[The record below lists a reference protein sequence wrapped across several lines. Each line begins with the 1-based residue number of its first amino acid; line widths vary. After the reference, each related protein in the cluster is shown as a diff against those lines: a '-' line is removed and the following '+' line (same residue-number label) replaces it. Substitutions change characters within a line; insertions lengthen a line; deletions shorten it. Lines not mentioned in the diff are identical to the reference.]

1 MLRDSTVEGGRASN
15 AGRWMRQEKSE
26 YNGQRSWQTD
36 EVEDSTVSSVTIS
49 GQKGAKLTPNEPLW
63 AQLRKAA
70 PLPSLFCRVGFDSSN
85 GRGKRRAGQDGQ
97 TALKILEKLELSGLS
112 DENLDL
118 IQRLIQRPG
127 SPGER
132 P

>member
-1 MLRDSTVEGGRASN
+1 MLNAGCDKKRASTMGKE
-15 AGRWMRQEKSE
+15 AGKRMKLK
-26 YNGQRSWQTD
+26 
-36 EVEDSTVSSVTIS
+36 TVPS
-49 GQKGAKLTPNEPLW
+49 
-63 AQLRKAA
+63 
-70 PLPSLFCRVGFDSSN
+70 LPSQSVAKGSKADAERTAVGATAKSCPTPVLVLLCRIDSSN

-97 TALKILEKLELSGLS
+97 TALKILETLELSGLS

-127 SPGER
+127 FPGER